1 MPKRLS
7 ILFIVLFCANLVAQ
21 DFVTKHPNCKVGLY
35 QKEKEAFPRIAEQL
49 EEQLKE
55 KGYTLFEMHP
65 KKRVF
70 PGEMYAHF
78 EKEMLGDGWFPDRY
92 VKLTIQEAEKDLPMK
107 SDPIFFQRSTKRKF
121 PRIFW
126 SGSYRCKLALKDIF
140 IHVPYCRA
148 Q

>member
-1 MPKRLS
+1 
-7 ILFIVLFCANLVAQ
+7 
-21 DFVTKHPNCKVGLY
+21 
-35 QKEKEAFPRIAEQL
+35 
-49 EEQLKE
+49 
-55 KGYTLFEMHP
+55 MHP

-78 EKEMLGDGWFPDRY
+78 EKEMLGDGWFPDCY
-92 VKLTIQEAEKDLPMK
+92 VKLTIQEAEKDLPVK